1 MDEEQE
7 HQLLLPLVEEENI
20 CLPLPINVVSRY
32 WNIELPMAEAVE
44 SAKKYSDFN
53 GSIITEGIELAERHG
68 LSCKIVHSSL
78 DELKE
83 IIDSG
88 IPPIVIL
95 PGIPE
100 ITQHASVITGYNE
113 EEKTILHYIQKGN
126 QKGEQQEG
134 AIPQDVFDREWSEE
148 GNLLILISPP
158 DTLSNITLDNNL
170 QDKSNRLCF
179 NSEKLNTLKNY
190 PEALSSLKESIELD
204 PNNSTALH
212 LYATMLNQQNSPECV
227 SFYEKSLKIN
237 PRSYLTF
244 NGLGNFYLKT
254 NEFEKA
260 ENSYSKAIEIN
271 PKRSAKIYKN
281 RAYLRE
287 KLNKNSDAK
296 EDLKSY
302 LKYFPKA
309 PDRGIIEQAIR
320 EI

>member
-1 MDEEQE
+1 MEQGD

-32 WNIELPMAEAVE
+32 WNIELPMSEAVE

-53 GSIITEGIELAERHG
+53 GSIMIEGIELAERHG
-68 LSCKIVHSSL
+68 LSSKIVHSSL
-78 DELKE
+78 TELKK
-83 IIDSG
+83 IIDAG

-126 QKGEQQEG
+126 QEGEQQEG

-148 GNLLILISPP
+148 GRLLIIMAPS
-158 DTLSNITLDNNL
+158 DTLSGIVPENNS

-179 NSEKLNTLKNY
+179 NSEKLNILKNTN
-190 PEALSSLKESIELD
+190 EAIIALKQAIELD
-204 PNNSTALH
+204 SNNSTALH
-212 LYATMLNQQNSPECV
+212 LYASMLNQQNSLDCV
-227 SFYEKSLKIN
+227 SFYERSLKIN
-237 PRSYLTF
+237 NKSYLTF

-254 NEFEKA
+254 NQFEKA

-281 RAYLRE
+281 RAYLLE
-287 KLNKNSDAK
+287 KQNKNSDAK

-320 EI
+320 EL

>member
-1 MDEEQE
+1 MEQE
-7 HQLLLPLVEEENI
+7 DHQLLLPLVEDENI

-32 WNIELPMAEAVE
+32 WNIELPMAEAIE
-44 SAKKYSDFN
+44 SAKKYSEFN
-53 GSIITEGIELAERHG
+53 GSIIIEGIELAERHG

-78 DELKE
+78 IELKK
-83 IIDSG
+83 IIDAG

-126 QKGEQQEG
+126 QEGEQQEG
-134 AIPQDVFDREWSEE
+134 AIPQDIFDREWSEE
-148 GNLLILISPP
+148 GRLLIIMAPS
-158 DTLSNITLDNNL
+158 DTLSGIVLENNS

-179 NSEKLNTLKNY
+179 NSEKLNILKNSN
-190 PEALSSLKESIELD
+190 EALAALKQAIELD
-204 PNNSTALH
+204 SNNSTALH
-212 LYATMLNQQNSPECV
+212 LYGSMLNQQNSLDCV
-227 SFYEKSLKIN
+227 SFYERSLKIN
-237 PRSYLTF
+237 NKSYLTF

-254 NEFEKA
+254 NQFEKA

-287 KLNKNSDAK
+287 KQNKNSDAK

>member
-1 MDEEQE
+1 MDEED
-7 HQLLLPLVEEENI
+7 HQLLLPLVEDENI

-32 WNIELPMAEAVE
+32 WNVELPMAEAID

-53 GSIITEGIELAERHG
+53 GSIIIEGIELAERHG

-78 DELKE
+78 NELKK

-100 ITQHASVITGYNE
+100 ITQHASIITGYNE
-113 EEKTILHYIQKGN
+113 DEKTILHYIQKGN
-126 QKGEQQEG
+126 QEGEQQEG
-134 AIPQDVFDREWSEE
+134 AIPQEIFDREWSEE
-148 GNLLILISPP
+148 GKLMIIISPP
-158 DTLSNITLDNNL
+158 DILSKITLENDSKN
-170 QDKSNRLCF
+170 KSNRLCF
-179 NSEKLNTLKNY
+179 DSEKQNILQNY
-190 PEALSSLKESIELD
+190 SEALSSLKQSMELD

-212 LYATMLNQQNSPECV
+212 MYAAMLNQQKSPECV
-227 SFYEKSLKIN
+227 SFYEQSFKIN
-237 PRSYLTF
+237 SRSYLSF

-260 ENSYSKAIEIN
+260 ENFYSKAIEIN

>member
-1 MDEEQE
+1 MEQE
-7 HQLLLPLVEEENI
+7 DHQLLLPLVEEENI
-20 CLPLPINVVSRY
+20 CLPLPVNVVSRY
-32 WNIELPMAEAVE
+32 WNVELPMTEAIE

-53 GSIITEGIELAERHG
+53 GSIIIEGIDLAERHG
-68 LSCKIVHSSL
+68 LSCKIIHSSL
-78 DELKE
+78 VELKK
-83 IIDSG
+83 IIDFG
-88 IPPIVIL
+88 IPPIVLL

-100 ITQHASVITGYNE
+100 ITQHASVITGYSE
-113 EEKTILHYIQKGN
+113 EEKTILHYVQKGN
-126 QKGEQQEG
+126 REGEQQEG
-134 AIPQDVFDREWSEE
+134 AIPQDIFDREWSEE
-148 GNLLILISPP
+148 GRLLIIIAPS
-158 DTLSNITLDNNL
+158 DTLSNITLENNS

-179 NSEKLNTLKNY
+179 NSEKQNILKNSI
-190 PEALSSLKESIELD
+190 EALQLLKESIELD
-204 PNNSTALH
+204 SSNSTALH
-212 LYATMLNQQNSPECV
+212 LYGTMLNQQNSAECI

-237 PRSYLTF
+237 SRSYLTL

-254 NEFEKA
+254 NQFEKA

-287 KLNKNSDAK
+287 KLNKNLDAK

>member
-1 MDEEQE
+1 MDEED
-7 HQLLLPLVEEENI
+7 HQLLLPLVEDENI

-32 WNIELPMAEAVE
+32 WNVELPMAEAID
-44 SAKKYSDFN
+44 SARKYSDFN
-53 GSIITEGIELAERHG
+53 GSIIIEGIELAERHG

-78 DELKE
+78 NELKK

-100 ITQHASVITGYNE
+100 ITQHASIITGYNE
-113 EEKTILHYIQKGN
+113 DEKTILHYIQKGN
-126 QKGEQQEG
+126 QEGEQQEG
-134 AIPQDVFDREWSEE
+134 AIPQEIFDREWSEE
-148 GNLLILISPP
+148 GKLMIIISPP
-158 DTLSNITLDNNL
+158 DILSKITLENDSKN
-170 QDKSNRLCF
+170 KSNRLCF
-179 NSEKLNTLKNY
+179 DSEKQNILQNY
-190 PEALSSLKESIELD
+190 SEALLSLKQSIELD

-212 LYATMLNQQNSPECV
+212 LYATMLNQQKSSECV
-227 SFYEKSLKIN
+227 SFYEQSFKIN
-237 PRSYLTF
+237 SRSYLTF

-260 ENSYSKAIEIN
+260 EKFYSKAIEIN

>member
-1 MDEEQE
+1 MEQE
-7 HQLLLPLVEEENI
+7 DHQLLLPLVEEENI

-44 SAKKYSDFN
+44 SAKKYSGFN
-53 GSIITEGIELAERHG
+53 GSIMIEGIELAERHG
-68 LSCKIVHSSL
+68 LSSKIVHSSL
-78 DELKE
+78 SELKM
-83 IIDSG
+83 IIDAG

-126 QKGEQQEG
+126 QEGEQQEG
-134 AIPQDVFDREWSEE
+134 AIPQDIFDREWSEE
-148 GNLLILISPP
+148 GRLLIIMAPS
-158 DTLSNITLDNNL
+158 DTLSGIILENNSR
-170 QDKSNRLCF
+170 DKSNRLCF
-179 NSEKLNTLKNY
+179 NSEKLNILKNSN
-190 PEALSSLKESIELD
+190 EALAALKQAIELD
-204 PNNSTALH
+204 SNNSTALH
-212 LYATMLNQQNSPECV
+212 LYGSMLNQQNSLDCI
-227 SFYEKSLKIN
+227 SFYERSLRIN
-237 PRSYLTF
+237 NKSYLTF

-254 NEFEKA
+254 NQFEKA

-287 KLNKNSDAK
+287 KQNKNSDAK
-296 EDLKSY
+296 EDLKLY

>member
-1 MDEEQE
+1 MAEEQD

-32 WNIELPMAEAVE
+32 WNTELPMAEAIE

-78 DELKE
+78 DELKK

-126 QKGEQQEG
+126 QEGEQQEG

-148 GNLLILISPP
+148 GKLLIIISPLEN
-158 DTLSNITLDNNL
+158 LSSITLEHHS

-179 NSEKLNTLKNY
+179 NSEKFNILKNY

-204 PNNSTALH
+204 SNNSTALH

-227 SFYEKSLKIN
+227 SFYERSLKIN
-237 PRSYLTF
+237 ARSYLTF

-254 NEFEKA
+254 NQFEKA
-260 ENSYSKAIEIN
+260 ENCYSKAIEIN

-287 KLNKNSDAK
+287 KLGKNSDAK

>member
-1 MDEEQE
+1 MEQE
-7 HQLLLPLVEEENI
+7 DHQLLLPLVEDENI

-32 WNIELPMAEAVE
+32 WNIELPMAEAIE
-44 SAKKYSDFN
+44 SAKKYSEFN
-53 GSIITEGIELAERHG
+53 GSIIIEGIELAERHG

-78 DELKE
+78 IELKK
-83 IIDSG
+83 IIDAG

-100 ITQHASVITGYNE
+100 ITQHASVITGYND

-126 QKGEQQEG
+126 QEGEQQEG

-148 GNLLILISPP
+148 GRLLIIIAPVE
-158 DTLSNITLDNNL
+158 TLSDITLENNS

-179 NSEKLNTLKNY
+179 NSEKLNILKNFNDAIMTLK
-190 PEALSSLKESIELD
+190 EAIELD
-204 PNNSTALH
+204 SNNSTALH
-212 LYATMLNQQNSPECV
+212 LYGAMLNQQNSLECV
-227 SFYEKSLKIN
+227 SFYEKSLEIN
-237 PRSYLTF
+237 NKSYLTF

-254 NEFEKA
+254 NQFEKA
-260 ENSYSKAIEIN
+260 ESSYSKAIEIN

>member
-1 MDEEQE
+1 MEQE
-7 HQLLLPLVEEENI
+7 DHQLLLPLVEEENI

-32 WNIELPMAEAVE
+32 WNIELPMAEAIE

-53 GSIITEGIELAERHG
+53 GSILIEGIELAERHG
-68 LSCKIVHSSL
+68 LSSKIVHSSL
-78 DELKE
+78 TELKM
-83 IIDSG
+83 IIDAG

-113 EEKTILHYIQKGN
+113 DEKTILHYIQKGN
-126 QKGEQQEG
+126 QEGEQQEG
-134 AIPQDVFDREWSEE
+134 AIPQDIFDREWSEE
-148 GNLLILISPP
+148 GRLLIIMAPS
-158 DTLSNITLDNNL
+158 DTLSGIVLENNS

-179 NSEKLNTLKNY
+179 NSEKLNILKNSN
-190 PEALSSLKESIELD
+190 EALAALKQAIELD
-204 PNNSTALH
+204 SNNSTALH
-212 LYATMLNQQNSPECV
+212 LYGSMLNQQNSLDCV
-227 SFYEKSLKIN
+227 SFYERSLKIN
-237 PRSYLTF
+237 NKSYLTF

-254 NEFEKA
+254 NQFEKA
-260 ENSYSKAIEIN
+260 ENSYTKAIKIN

-287 KLNKNSDAK
+287 KQNKNSDAK